1 MRVSVEADDG
11 SARLAAGEAVP
22 LPSVAI
28 ALRIGRRL
36 RLHVRCE
43 FPDDNGVCAEDRRG
57 EYSAGTQ
64 GALMNDRETTIGTAP
79 TRGADGRQESKR
91 ERLLCLMTAQKQI

>member
-1 MRVSVEADDG
+1 MWSVL
-11 SARLAAGEAVP
+11 RTGEARNTDG
-22 LPSVAI
+22 A
-28 ALRIGRRL
+28 
-36 RLHVRCE
+36 
-43 FPDDNGVCAEDRRG
+43 G
-57 EYSAGTQ
+57 EYSVGTQ